1 MFPDDELYKL
11 KERISQMSDWELR
24 QIVEVEYGDYRPEA
38 LEFAETELRK
48 RRVTFDKPETEDEDA
63 AELHGVDVPC
73 VNCGGAMR
81 SGLLFSEKELT
92 ILFPDD
98 NEERFVQAFACVE
111 CGQIRL
117 VADLETDVEG

>member
-38 LEFAETELRK
+38 LEFAEAELRK
-48 RRVTFDKPETEDEDA
+48 RRVAFDKPEAEDEDS
-63 AELHGVDVPC
+63 AEPGVDVPC
-73 VNCGGAMR
+73 ENCGGAMR

-98 NEERFVQAFACVE
+98 NEERFVQALACVE